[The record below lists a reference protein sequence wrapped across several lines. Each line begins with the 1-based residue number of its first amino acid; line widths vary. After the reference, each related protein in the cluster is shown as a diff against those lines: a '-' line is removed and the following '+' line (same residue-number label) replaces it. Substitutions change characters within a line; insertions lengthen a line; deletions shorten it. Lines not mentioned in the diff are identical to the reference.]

1 MQLHDGLRR
10 VAAGAVFG
18 SALLAAG
25 MQDPATIKAQ
35 MRLVDFRM
43 VETMLTATAASAVI
57 FYISNR
63 IGYTNISARKP
74 ITVGLF
80 PYAGNAIGGAL
91 IGLGMATTGACPG
104 SALVQAGIGGMSGVY
119 TILGG
124 ILGAMLYVSLER
136 RAEKSAA
143 SIDTCPGRNDI
154 QMTDSPITGQFKIP
168 ELKKEVAPTVAASLD
183 INPATMVVI
192 WQVFALGIITL
203 LRRASLSQASTS
215 ISPTTGGLLM
225 GMSQLVSIILTRSSV
240 GVSSA
245 YEDIARVLLRPF
257 LTTQHKLFTPATMFA
272 TGAFVAT
279 FAINGLFLGYKV
291 SPAPAIANHIVGGA
305 ALLFGARLA
314 KGCPSG
320 HGISGIPTFGWS
332 SFVTIAA
339 AFASGIVFTAARA
352 V

>member
-1 MQLHDGLRR
+1 MQLHHGLRR

-35 MRLVDFRM
+35 MRLADFRM

-57 FYISNR
+57 FYMSNR

-104 SALVQAGIGGMSGVY
+104 SALVQAGIGGGSGVY

-136 RAEKSAA
+136 AAEKSAA
-143 SIDTCPGRNDI
+143 SIDTSRDDI

-168 ELKKEVAPTVAASLD
+168 ELKKEVAPTVAGSLD
-183 INPATMVVI
+183 IRPATMVVI

-203 LRRASLSQASTS
+203 LRRASLSQASNS
-215 ISPTTGGLLM
+215 ISPTIGGLLM

-245 YEDIARVLLRPF
+245 YEHVARVLLSPF
-257 LTTQHKLFTPATMFA
+257 LATQHKLFTPATMFA

-279 FAINGLFLGYKV
+279 FAMNALFLGYKV

-314 KGCPSG
+314 RGCPSG

-339 AFASGIVFTAARA
+339 AFASGIAFSAARA